1 MDLIIEKV
9 YDLIEKQGLNPHTFE
24 KKVGLAN
31 GAIQRWKNGLS
42 APSRRTLAR
51 ISEAFDLPENYFYTE
66 PAPQA
71 ARTQSSNLTSRE
83 SQLLSVFN
91 SLSPSEQGEVLG
103 FAKGLANKSQSDVG

>member
-66 PAPQA
+66 TAPKA
-71 ARTQSSNLTSRE
+71 AHTQTSNLTARE
-83 SQLLSVFN
+83 SELLSVFN
-91 SLSPSEQGEVLG
+91 SLSPSEQGRVLG
-103 FAKGLANKSQSDVG
+103 YAKGLAEKTQSDVG

>member
-66 PAPQA
+66 PAPKA

-103 FAKGLANKSQSDVG
+103 FAKGLAKKTQSDVG

>member
-9 YDLIEKQGLNPHTFE
+9 YDLLEKHGLNPHTFE

-66 PAPQA
+66 PAPKA
-71 ARTQSSNLTSRE
+71 ARTQSSNLTSQEIEMLALFR
-83 SQLLSVFN
+83 QLTAVQ
-91 SLSPSEQGEVLG
+91 QGKVLG
-103 FAKGLANKSQSDVG
+103 YAEAFLKNSQSDVG